1 MRDVMRVSVAGVV
14 GATFVWGMFWLEESV
29 LPEVAIYLPLT
40 VGRLL
45 ILGMVLIAA
54 WLMAQRWPTLVAGV
68 ILAGAGLGWALHEI
82 DPLLVCRS
90 DLLFRPCTSGE
101 IGWMVGPAFVL
112 VLIAAGVAVAA
123 LRQAR
128 HPHPV

>member
-1 MRDVMRVSVAGVV
+1 MRNVIQASVAGVV
-14 GATFVWGMFWLEESV
+14 GATLVWGMFWLEESV

-45 ILGMVLIAA
+45 ILGSVLVVA

-68 ILAGAGLGWALHEI
+68 TIAGAGLGWAVHET

-101 IGWMVGPAFVL
+101 IGWMVAPPFVL
-112 VLIAAGVAVAA
+112 VLLAGGVAVAA
-123 LRQAR
+123 LLQAR
-128 HPHPV
+128 PAHPV